1 MLQYRMENKV
11 FYLFIIIN
19 SETGAA
25 TGGAD
30 AAPTISTSFWGLV

>member
-1 MLQYRMENKV
+1 MDACGGAGV
-11 FYLFIIIN
+11 AVVN

-25 TGGAD
+25 AGGAD